1 MVRNGRRFGI
11 AGLCFGL
18 LTVAVSGA
26 DLNTGKTI
34 VLKGNDRGATACQ
47 TCHVSDG
54 SGNAAAAFP
63 RLAGINSEYLA
74 KQLHDFQQG
83 TRNDPVMQPI
93 AKALADTEVTNVVAY
108 FAAQRPMAA
117 PIISDAAPVERGARI
132 ALSGLWEKDI
142 PACVSCHGPA
152 GRGVGAHFPA
162 LAGQHAS
169 YITKQ
174 INAWRDGRRAN
185 DPQALMKGI
194 AMRMPAAD
202 IAAVSAYFANLA
214 PAE

>member
-1 MVRNGRRFGI
+1 MNMTFGI

-18 LTVAVSGA
+18 LAVSASGA
-26 DLNTGKTI
+26 NLNAGKTL
-34 VLKGNDRGATACQ
+34 VLKGNDRGVAACQ

-54 SGNAAAAFP
+54 SGNAAAGFP

-74 KQLHDFQQG
+74 KQLHDFKNG

-93 AKALADTEVTNVVAY
+93 AKALSDADVTDVTAY
-108 FAAQRPMAA
+108 FAAQRFTAA
-117 PIISDAAPVERGARI
+117 LTMGDAVLVARGERLAR
-132 ALSGLWEKDI
+132 SGLWDKDI
-142 PACVSCHGPA
+142 PACISCHGPA

-169 YITKQ
+169 YIAKQ
-174 INAWRDGRRAN
+174 INAWRDGTRAN

-194 AMRMPAAD
+194 AMRMPTAD
-202 IAAVSAYFANLA
+202 IAAVSAYFASLA
-214 PAE
+214 PAK

>member
-1 MVRNGRRFGI
+1 MTKPIGI
-11 AGLCFGL
+11 AGLCLGL
-18 LTVAVSGA
+18 LSVSVSGA
-26 DLNTGKTI
+26 NLNAGRTI
-34 VLKGNDRGATACQ
+34 VLKGNDRGATACE

-54 SGNAAAAFP
+54 SGNAAAGYP
-63 RLAGINSEYLA
+63 RLAGINSRYLA

-93 AKALADTEVTNVVAY
+93 AKALSGAEVTDVAAY
-108 FAAQRPMAA
+108 FAAQRPVAS
-117 PIISDAAPVERGARI
+117 PIIGDAALAARGARL
-132 ALSGLWEKDI
+132 ALSGLWDKNI

-169 YITKQ
+169 YIAKQ
-174 INAWRDGRRAN
+174 IDAWRKGTRAN

-194 AMRMPAAD
+194 AMRMPADD
-202 IAAVSAYFANLA
+202 IAAVSAYFASLA
-214 PAE
+214 PAK